1 MRKWRMNHVV
11 FLIVLA
17 TLFGI
22 MAQAQKSED
31 DAGGDHT
38 TLADLGV
45 TEAQEL
51 GIKAL
56 WELKRQNQI
65 HALNDLKILNRLA
78 KDSVTS
84 EDEIRETLKELRQRR
99 LAQEQQIQ
107 SVEQSLIESLS
118 VRAQL
123 HLTILGVLENGLA
136 RRVAGTTAQR
146 TSKGGNKQEDGGRER
161 RTK

>member
-1 MRKWRMNHVV
+1 MRKLRMNLV
-11 FLIVLA
+11 FSLIVLA
-17 TLFGI
+17 TVFGF

-31 DAGGDHT
+31 NTEGDDI
-38 TLADLGV
+38 TLTDLGV
-45 TEAQEL
+45 TEAQKT

-78 KDSVTS
+78 KDPATS
-84 EDEIRETLKELRQRR
+84 EHEIRETLRELRQRR
-99 LAQEQQIQ
+99 LTQEQQIQ
-107 SVEQSLIESLS
+107 SVEQKLIERLP

-136 RRVAGTTAQR
+136 RRIAGTRTQR
-146 TSKGGNKQEDGGRER
+146 TGKGGNKKEDGGRESR
-161 RTK
+161 KK